1 EVDPKDEV
9 KSINKV
15 ISTAEQLQ
23 SDGKGFGYNCYSDAA
38 LTKKTQCYAASAI
51 GDGAFLHLDEHVN
64 GLASLARLGK
74 YVPQT
79 YILNITNAS
88 GKTILQ
94 WKQPKGKQVIKPDAA
109 YIVDDML
116 SDPNATYLP
125 GSYKF
130 QHQPNGWHFAVKTG
144 TTNDNYDGLMTSW
157 STKYASAAW
166 VGYHTRNQA
175 LTAGSMEYVTEPITR
190 GWMEGAHKDLPA
202 DNWKKPSDIKTLPA
216 FVIRNHVGIGS
227 VEPSPRMEIYPSW
240 YQPKSGATSSQTID
254 MVSGKLATSCT
265 PDSAKQTLY
274 NTNTSSFSID
284 TFVDGGAKTNAITG
298 TDDVHDCDDQM
309 PQLTLTAGDNNSI
322 QLVATQG
329 THPLIGKYHGNGAGT
344 IVVKAGDK
352 TLCTVTITSPD
363 IFNGSC
369 KYNISGNQPV
379 QVTATLTDSV
389 LYRDVKTGT
398 IQPTD
403 NGGGNNGD
411 RPPSD
416 KFCRKN
422 PDDPR
427 CAVGNGQ

>member
-1 EVDPKDEV
+1 MLEVNPKDEV

-15 ISTAEQLQ
+15 ITTAEALQ

-38 LTKKTQCYAASAI
+38 LTKKTQCYGASAI

-74 YVPQT
+74 YLPQT
-79 YILNITNAS
+79 YIMKITNAS

-94 WKQPKGKQVIKPDAA
+94 WKQPEGKQVIKPDAA

-125 GSYKF
+125 GAYKF

-144 TTNDNYDGLMTSW
+144 TTNDNFDGLMTSW

-190 GWMEGAHKDLPA
+190 GWMEGAHQNLPA
-202 DNWKKPSDIKTLPA
+202 KNWKKPSDIKTLPA
-216 FVIRNHVGIGS
+216 FVVRNHVGIGS

-265 PDSAKQTLY
+265 PDSAKETLY
-274 NTNTSSFSID
+274 NTSTSSFSID
-284 TFVDGGAKTNAITG
+284 TFVDGGAKSNAITG
-298 TDDVHDCDDQM
+298 TDDVHDCDDEM
-309 PQLTLTAGDNNSI
+309 PQLTVTPGGNNTI

-329 THPLIGKYHGNGAGT
+329 TKPLIGSYHDNGAGT
-344 IVVKAGDK
+344 IVVKAGEK
-352 TLCTVTITSPD
+352 TLCTIAITSPD
-363 IFNGSC
+363 VFNATC
-369 KYNISGNQPV
+369 KFKPTSSQPF
-379 QVTATLTDSV
+379 QVTAILTDSV
-389 LYRDVKTGT
+389 LYRDVGSGTMVPDYTGNT
-398 IQPTD
+398 
-403 NGGGNNGD
+403 GGD
-411 RPPSD
+411 T
-416 KFCRKN
+416 N
-422 PDDPR
+422 PGPNCKPKKDPN
-427 CAVGNGQ
+427 CKPVDQ